1 MWNLNSRTGSN
12 IIRSLYFQYISGIMI
27 YLIVNAKLA
36 TSSVID
42 VDPPTNVK
50 VEDLGYLGLM
60 DVTWEP
66 PISLNDSQCT
76 ARYELQHYDTNE
88 PRWKSVRTK
97 QLKYRAA
104 FNFGKEIVIK
114 IRTYLK
120 GACTEDE
127 EIWSKWIQINKSMP
141 MEGDPESSVKGFYC
155 IYYNF
160 ETLRCEWKA
169 GKLSNGNYELQYW
182 QEGMSEK
189 KTCDHYSKT
198 NGKNTGCT
206 FGRQELQLFS
216 NFFVCVTGIPG
227 MDPIRP
233 SYFTFQLQNI
243 GKPGPPEDVNIS
255 KSQVDEFTLDWTP
268 PNGKI
273 PARCLEYEIEYKDQM
288 DAWKTIAEQ
297 RESTHS
303 FNMSAPLPGFCVRI
317 RGKTNRYCA
326 DDGYWSDWSSESCW
340 EESSPIPEISNM
352 KWIYCFSVLAAVL
365 LGFFVIAMLYIV
377 RKKRHWSE
385 KLHHKAKEIVY

>member
-1 MWNLNSRTGSN
+1 MLLLATPLPFVYINLYYNCTLTAARGTDVDADPTSSRNMWNLNSRTGSN
-12 IIRSLYFQYISGIMI
+12 VVRSLHFQYISGIMI
-27 YLIVNAKLA
+27 YLIVKAKLA
-36 TSSVID
+36 TPSVID
-42 VDPPTNVK
+42 
-50 VEDLGYLGLM
+50 
-60 DVTWEP
+60 
-66 PISLNDSQCT
+66 
-76 ARYELQHYDTNE
+76 
-88 PRWKSVRTK
+88 
-97 QLKYRAA
+97 
-104 FNFGKEIVIK
+104 
-114 IRTYLK
+114 
-120 GACTEDE
+120 
-127 EIWSKWIQINKSMP
+127 
-141 MEGDPESSVKGFYC
+141 GDPESSIKGFYC

-182 QEGMSEK
+182 QQGMSEK
-189 KTCDHYSKT
+189 ETCDHYLKT

-216 NFFVCVTGIPG
+216 NLFVCVTGFPG

-273 PARCLEYEIEYKDQM
+273 PSHCLEYEIQYKDQT
-288 DAWKTIAEQ
+288 DTWKTIAEQ
-297 RESTHS
+297 RESFHS
-303 FNMSAPLPGFCVRI
+303 FNMSGPLPGFCVRI

-340 EESSPIPEISNM
+340 EESSPLPEIPNM
-352 KWIYCFSVLAAVL
+352 KWVYCIGVFAAVL
-365 LGFFVIAMLYIV
+365 LGFFVIAVLYVV

-385 KLHHKAKEIVY
+385 KLQHKAKEIVY